1 LFYRAR
7 ERRVVGVAEDAKRE
21 PQAVV
26 CECSDP
32 SCRELVEITP
42 DERDFVRRVPNRR
55 VVRVGHA
62 DYETERV
69 LMEEPGRFQVVERF

>member
-1 LFYRAR
+1 MAADQGWER
-7 ERRVVGVAEDAKRE
+7 EREALA
-21 PQAVV
+21 
-26 CECSDP
+26 CECADP
-32 SCRELVEITP
+32 SCREPVAITP

-62 DYETERV
+62 DRENERV